1 MKLTTILSVALASS
15 SLLFTACDKKAEGGA
30 ASGSSSSSSSSG
42 GGATSEK
49 DALEAFKKQA
59 AEIKDFADKNKP
71 DGANPAAGM
80 ALIGQMVDKM
90 KALKTDGLPA
100 DLKQA
105 VADMNVALGKMNDVI
120 KDLPKDAEGF
130 QKAIMEKATK
140 DPAFV
145 QKFQTD
151 MAKIGEEVKTAGE
164 KLKEASKKHG
174 IDFDI
179 DQK

>member
-1 MKLTTILSVALASS
+1 MAALASS
-15 SLLFTACDKKAEGGA
+15 TLIFTACDKKPEGGG
-30 ASGSSSSSSSSG
+30 ASGGSSSSSSG
-42 GGATSEK
+42 GGAASEK

-140 DPAFV
+140 DPSFV
-145 QKFQTD
+145 QKFQGD

-164 KLKEASKKHG
+164 KLKEVSKKHG